1 MADQQA
7 RVEILANANQAI
19 REFALFGNAAT
30 GTSDKVK
37 AAVSGVT
44 GSVLSLHSRMAS
56 LGLLVSGG
64 LLAAGVKGQID
75 LMDATNDASEAAGV
89 SVQTFTELGYAAKM
103 SGSDSE
109 VLGKAL
115 VKISDATAKAAG
127 GDADMRKLF
136 KQLGIDAKDAE
147 GKLRSSDDVLND
159 LADTFAKLP
168 AGPEKVALAVKWF
181 GERIGPGLLPL
192 LNSGRAGITELREE
206 FRKLHGVMSD
216 DSAQAAAQFND
227 NMDRINTASQGVRAT
242 ITNAVMPTLV
252 EFSNFFIQAAKDV
265 GVLEAAFLTFGK
277 GVARI
282 TGTDDVGK
290 LRSKLS
296 DLGSEMERVQL
307 MQIGLQNTLDRD
319 PGNQAAARRMRF
331 LTDKLAELGRQ
342 AAATKVEIAKIEEDA
357 KGPPPPPKPKGSDGS
372 TLGDTFKAKEPDKN
386 RSAEWAALLEEQ
398 KKAYADG
405 MALQG
410 TFTEWG
416 LAEES
421 RFWQGILSRADLSQ
435 AEKLG
440 ATQRHLTAERGL
452 RKQAA
457 AADLAEKQVEI
468 AAAAGQYAEQKRLME
483 NYVASVG
490 QLYGVDSREYQE
502 ALRRQLQMARD
513 HEAKLR
519 EIASIRR
526 EALMADRLDEVAAE
540 QQQAEIRRALGV
552 ITQAQL
558 LEIRGRAIEQRREIE
573 LLAKQAELEAEKGG
587 VNDPVAVERIQA
599 EIAAIKRRYKGL
611 TADNKGEQAV
621 EQADPLRSVLG
632 TSQQALQQGFDRI
645 AASWRITAGGIRD
658 TARQIGSSLLSELVT
673 KPFSQWV
680 INQARMVAMTW
691 MFGQEKVAAEAVT
704 QGEITA
710 VQAAGS
716 IKTIAMRAYE
726 AAAGA
731 YSAIVAIPYVGPVLA
746 PIAAGVAL
754 AGVLSFA
761 SSIFSAEGGFD
772 IPKGMNPIVQT
783 HSNEMILPS
792 KHADTIRM
800 IGDLAMGGQLTG
812 GGGGGNFSI
821 NALDARSFERM
832 LKGRQGDQLVRALA
846 QRVRNRTA
854 G

>member
-1 MADQQA
+1 MADQVA
-7 RVEILANANQAI
+7 RVEILANANQAT
-19 REFALFGNAAT
+19 REFTVFGGVVG
-30 GTSDKVK
+30 GTADKVK
-37 AAVSGVT
+37 SAISGIT

-56 LGLLVSGG
+56 LGLLLGGG
-64 LLAAGVKGQID
+64 LLVAGVKGQID
-75 LMDATNDASEAAGV
+75 LMDATNDAAEAAGV
-89 SVQTFTELGYAAKM
+89 SVQTYSELGFAAKM

-109 VLGKAL
+109 ALSKAL
-115 VKISDATAKAAG
+115 VKISDATVKAAG

-147 GKLRSSDDVLND
+147 GKLRSSDAVLND
-159 LADTFAKLP
+159 LADIFAKLP
-168 AGPEKVALAVKWF
+168 AGPEKTALAVKMF
-181 GERIGPGLLPL
+181 GERIGPGLVPL

-206 FRKLHGVMSD
+206 FRKLHGVMTD

-252 EFSNFFIQAAKDV
+252 EFSNFFVQAAKDV
-265 GVLEAAFLTFGK
+265 GTLEAAFLTFGK

-282 TGTDDVGK
+282 TGTDDVGLLRTK
-290 LRSKLS
+290 LK
-296 DLGSEMERVQL
+296 DLGSEMERVKL
-307 MQIGLQNTLDRD
+307 LQIGLQNTLDRD
-319 PGNQAAARRMRF
+319 PGNQSAARRMAF
-331 LTDKLAELGRQ
+331 LTNKLADLARQ
-342 AAATKVEIAKIEEDA
+342 AATTQAGIAKLEEDA

-372 TLGDTFKAKEPDKN
+372 TLGDTFKTKEPEKN
-386 RSAEWAALLEEQ
+386 RTAEWAALLEEQ

-405 MALQG
+405 MAMQG
-410 TFTEWG
+410 QFSEWG

-421 RFWQGILSRADLSQ
+421 RFWQMILSRADLSQ

-457 AADLAEKQVEI
+457 AADLATKQVEI
-468 AAAAGQYAEQKRLME
+468 DAAAGQYTEQMRLME

-502 ALRRQLQMARD
+502 ALRRKLQMTRD
-513 HEAKLR
+513 HETKLR
-519 EIASIRR
+519 EIANIRR
-526 EALMADRLDEVAAE
+526 EAQMADRLDDIASE
-540 QQQAEIRRALGV
+540 QQQAELRRSLGL

-558 LEIRGRAIEQRREIE
+558 LEIRARAIEQRREIE

-587 VNDPVAVERIQA
+587 INDPVAVERIQA

-611 TADNKGEQAV
+611 TDENKGQQTV

-632 TSQQALQQGFDRI
+632 TSQQALQQGFDNI
-645 AASWRITAGGIRD
+645 AARWRITAGGIRD
-658 TARQIGSSLLSELVT
+658 TARQIGGSLISELVT
-673 KPFSQWV
+673 KPLAAWIV
-680 INQARMVAMTW
+680 GGARKVAMSW
-691 MFGQEKVAAEAVT
+691 IFGQQEVAA
-704 QGEITA
+704 TA
-710 VQAAGS
+710 AAGAEKLAVEGS
-716 IKTIAMRAYE
+716 VSLSVIAMRAYQ

-731 YSAIVAIPYVGPVLA
+731 YAAIAAIPYVGPVLA

-754 AGVLSFA
+754 AGALAFA
-761 SSIFSAEGGFD
+761 KNIFSAEGGFD

-800 IGDLAMGGQLTG
+800 MGDLAMSGQLAG
-812 GGGGGNFSI
+812 GAGVGSMTF
-821 NALDARSFERM
+821 NALDAKSFERM
-832 LKGRQGDQLVRALA
+832 LRGPQGDMLVRALA
-846 QRVRNRTA
+846 QRARNRY
-854 G
+854 